1 MKAKLRQARLLATA
15 VAGCAILATAAMAQV
30 AIDQIRSEGISIKG
44 TVADIFGDKFV
55 LEDKSGRILVQ
66 TGPAGPQAAPVKS
79 GETVTV
85 IGIPGDRTFDAR
97 KILRENGEIAF
108 DAPPPPPPPGP
119 PPGPGGDPG
128 PRRLGGALAPPPPP
142 GAPPGPRGPAGETG
156 PVASQD
162 RENVL
167 RILKDAG
174 LTAMGEPVRHPKH
187 IEIPARTGAGKTVI
201 VSLDRFGRL
210 DEIEDADHDRERDR
224 RPAQSIGPAD
234 AERIARE
241 AGYTIREAPA
251 QRKHHFEILA
261 TNAKGETLELHMDFS
276 GNIYKQVW
284 VR

>member
-1 MKAKLRQARLLATA
+1 MKAKPRPAWLLATA
-15 VAGCAILATAAMAQV
+15 VAGCAVFATATMAQV
-30 AIDQIRSEGISIKG
+30 AIDQIRPDGISVKG

-66 TGPAGPQAAPVKS
+66 TGPAGPRAAPVKS

-85 IGIPGDRTFDAR
+85 IGVPGDRTFDAR
-97 KILRENGEIAF
+97 KILRENGEVAF
-108 DAPPPPPPPGP
+108 DAPPPPPRT
-119 PPGPGGDPG
+119 PPGPGVDPG
-128 PRRLGGALAPPPPP
+128 PRRLTDGSAPLPPP
-142 GAPPGPRGPAGETG
+142 GAPPRPPGPAGEIG
-156 PVASQD
+156 PMAAQD

-187 IEIPARTGAGKTVI
+187 IEIPARTGTGKNVI

-210 DEIEDADHDRERDR
+210 DEIEDADRDRDR
-224 RPAQSIGPAD
+224 RTAQSLGPAD

-241 AGYTIREAPA
+241 AGYTIREAPE
-251 QRKHHFEILA
+251 QRKHHYEILA
-261 TNAKGETLELHMDFS
+261 TNAQGETLELHMDFS
-276 GNIYKQVW
+276 GKIYKQVW

>member
-1 MKAKLRQARLLATA
+1 MKAKPKPAKLLATA
-15 VAGCAILATAAMAQV
+15 VAGWAILASAAMAQV
-30 AIDQIRSEGISIKG
+30 AIDQIRPEGISIKG

-85 IGIPGDRTFDAR
+85 IGVPGDRTFDAR
-97 KILRENGEIAF
+97 KIVRENGEVAF
-108 DAPPPPPPPGP
+108 DAPMPPPRT
-119 PPGPGGDPG
+119 PPGPGVDPG
-128 PRRLGGALAPPPPP
+128 PRRPIAGSAPPPP
-142 GAPPGPRGPAGETG
+142 GAPPRPPGPRGPAGDAG
-156 PVASQD
+156 LMANQD
-162 RENVL
+162 RDNVL

-187 IEIPARTGAGKTVI
+187 IEIPARTATGKTVI

-210 DEIEDADHDRERDR
+210 DEIEDADRDRER
-224 RPAQSIGPAD
+224 RPTQSISPAD

-241 AGYTIREAPA
+241 AGYTIREAPE

-261 TNAKGETLELHMDFS
+261 TNAKGETLELHIDFG

>member
-1 MKAKLRQARLLATA
+1 MKANPRQARLLATA

-30 AIDQIRSEGISIKG
+30 AIDQVRPEGISIKG

-66 TGPAGPQAAPVKS
+66 TGPAGPQAAPVRS

-85 IGIPGDRTFDAR
+85 IGVPGDRTFDAR
-97 KILRENGEIAF
+97 KILRESGEIAF
-108 DAPPPPPPPGP
+108 DAPPPPPREPTGA
-119 PPGPGGDPG
+119 GVDPG
-128 PRRLGGALAPPPPP
+128 PRRLIGGSAPPPPP
-142 GAPPGPRGPAGETG
+142 GAPPGPRGAAGDRG
-156 PVASQD
+156 PMAGQD

-187 IEIPARTGAGKTVI
+187 IEIPARTGTGKTVI

-210 DEIEDADHDRERDR
+210 DEIEDADRDRER
-224 RPAQSIGPAD
+224 RPAQSIGPTD

-241 AGYTIREAPA
+241 AGYSIREAPE
-251 QRKHHFEILA
+251 QRKHHYEILA
-261 TNAKGETLELHMDFS
+261 TNAKGEILELHMDFA

>member
-1 MKAKLRQARLLATA
+1 MKAKPKPAKLLATA
-15 VAGCAILATAAMAQV
+15 VAGWAILASAAMAQV
-30 AIDQIRSEGISIKG
+30 AIDQIRPEGISIKG

-85 IGIPGDRTFDAR
+85 IGVPGDRTFDAR
-97 KILRENGEIAF
+97 KIVRENGEVAF
-108 DAPPPPPPPGP
+108 DAPMPPPRTPPGQ
-119 PPGPGGDPG
+119 GVDPG
-128 PRRLGGALAPPPPP
+128 PRRPIAGSAPPPP
-142 GAPPGPRGPAGETG
+142 GAPPRPPGPRGPAGDAG
-156 PVASQD
+156 LMANQD
-162 RENVL
+162 RDNVL

-187 IEIPARTGAGKTVI
+187 IEIPARTGTGKTVI

-210 DEIEDADHDRERDR
+210 DEIEDADRDRER
-224 RPAQSIGPAD
+224 RPTQSISPAD

-241 AGYTIREAPA
+241 AGYTIREAPE

-261 TNAKGETLELHMDFS
+261 TNAKGETLELHIDFG

>member
-1 MKAKLRQARLLATA
+1 MKAKLKQARQLATA
-15 VAGCAILATAAMAQV
+15 VAGCAIFATAAMAQV
-30 AIDQIRSEGISIKG
+30 AIDQIRTEGISIKG

-85 IGIPGDRTFDAR
+85 IGVPGDRTFDAR

-108 DAPPPPPPPGP
+108 DAPPPPPPT

-128 PRRLGGALAPPPPP
+128 PRRLSGGSAPPPPS
-142 GAPPGPRGPAGETG
+142 GAPPRPPGPRGPAGETG
-156 PVASQD
+156 LMASQD

-187 IEIPARTGAGKTVI
+187 IEIPARTGTGKTVI

-210 DEIEDADHDRERDR
+210 DEIEDAERDRER

-241 AGYTIREAPA
+241 AGYTIREAPE

>member
-1 MKAKLRQARLLATA
+1 MKAKLKQARLLATA

-30 AIDQIRSEGISIKG
+30 AIDQIRPEVISIKG

-66 TGPAGPQAAPVKS
+66 TVPAGPQAAPVKS

-85 IGIPGDRTFDAR
+85 IGVPGHRTFDAR

-108 DAPPPPPPPGP
+108 DAPPPPP
-119 PPGPGGDPG
+119 GPGGDPD
-128 PRRLGGALAPPPPP
+128 PRRLSGGSAPPPPS
-142 GAPPGPRGPAGETG
+142 GAAPRQPGPRGPAGETRL
-156 PVASQD
+156 VASQD

-174 LTAMGEPVRHPKH
+174 LTAVGEPVRHPKH
-187 IEIPARTGAGKTVI
+187 VEIPARTGTGKTVI

-210 DEIEDADHDRERDR
+210 DEIEDADRDRERR
-224 RPAQSIGPAD
+224 STQSIGPAD
-234 AERIARE
+234 AERIARD
-241 AGYTIREAPA
+241 AGYIIREAPE
-251 QRKHHFEILA
+251 QRKHHYEILA